1 MSAKSRVGYQSTKK
15 EYVAYCLFFLGQN
28 LLWGYAG
35 FIETFLTDIGIAAA
49 TAAAILIIPK
59 LWDAVNDVL
68 FGYIVDRHMFKNG
81 QKFMPWVRI
90 GTSAVG
96 ITTVALFAIPASM
109 ATAGKVVWFLI
120 AYILFD
126 LCYTILDAPAFAVT
140 TVMTS
145 NVQERT
151 GIIAGG
157 KLWAMVGGVVSTVL
171 IPLIRPKLGWLTA
184 CIVFIVVSVILM
196 IPMLFTV
203 KERHSETVKATE
215 NPSFKE
221 ILAYLKH
228 NRYLIFVLLAMLLLG
243 LSSVEQKMAIYMG
256 RICLGQENMA
266 TLVAAGVAVAV
277 ITVSAVV
284 PALSKKFDKFN
295 VLCCGLAFAIV
306 MDVVCYFAGYS
317 NLVVALILIMLKCT
331 GLGFWQV
338 IIYMLIADT
347 VEYGTYKSGTRA
359 AGITFSLQ
367 AFIAKLKNALIG
379 TIVLLSLSSVGFIE
393 GENALQPEGVAGGIW
408 GLFNLL
414 PAVGFA
420 VALVILLLFYKL
432 RDKDVQN
439 MSLYNNGEISFDEAN
454 ERLGKRFGEPAKV
467 VLPKDEA

>member
-1 MSAKSRVGYQSTKK
+1 MRKKEKPARIGYQSTKK

-35 FIETFLTDIGIAAA
+35 YIETFLTDIGIAAA

-68 FGYIVDRHMFKNG
+68 FGYIVDRHMFRNG

-96 ITTVALFAIPASM
+96 ITTVALFAIPKTM
-109 ATAGKVVWFLI
+109 TDTGKIVWFLI
-120 AYILFD
+120 AYVLFD

-157 KLWAMVGGVVSTVL
+157 KLWSMVGGVVSTVV
-171 IPLIRPKLGWLTA
+171 IPAIRPKLGWLTA
-184 CIVFIVVSVILM
+184 CIVFVAVSIILM

-203 KERHSETVKATE
+203 KERHSEEVLATE
-215 NPSFKE
+215 NPNFREMLK
-221 ILAYLKH
+221 YLKS
-228 NRYLIFVLLAMLLLG
+228 NKYLIFVLIAMLLLG

-266 TLVAAGVAVAV
+266 TLVAGGSAISIIA
-277 ITVSAVV
+277 VSALV
-284 PALSKKFDKFN
+284 PVLARRWDKFD
-295 VLCCGLAFAIV
+295 VLCAGLAFAVV
-306 MDVVCYFAGYS
+306 MDIVTYLVGYG
-317 NLVVALILIMLKCT
+317 NLVIALILIMLKCT

-359 AGITFSLQ
+359 AGVTFSLQ

-379 TIVLLSLSSVGFIE
+379 TIVLLSLSAVHFVE
-393 GENALQPEGVAGGIW
+393 GENAVQPAGVAEGVW

-414 PAVGFA
+414 PAAGFT
-420 VALVILLLFYKL
+420 VALLILLAFYKL
-432 RDKDVQN
+432 RSRDVQT
-439 MSLYNNGEISFDEAN
+439 MSQYNNGEISREDAEKLLAA
-454 ERLGKRFGEPAKV
+454 RYGTPAK
-467 VLPKDEA
+467 

>member
-59 LWDAVNDVL
+59 LWDAINDVL

-184 CIVFIVVSVILM
+184 CIVFIAVSIILM

-203 KERHSETVKATE
+203 KERHSEAVKATE

-228 NRYLIFVLLAMLLLG
+228 NRYLIFVLIAMLLLG

-439 MSLYNNGEISFDEAN
+439 MSLYNNGEISSDEAN